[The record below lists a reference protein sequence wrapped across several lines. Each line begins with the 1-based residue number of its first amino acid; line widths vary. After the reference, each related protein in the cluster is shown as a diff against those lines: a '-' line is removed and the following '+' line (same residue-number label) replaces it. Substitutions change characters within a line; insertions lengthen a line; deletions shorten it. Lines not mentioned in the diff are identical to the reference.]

1 MKKIGLACFLA
12 LSMCFA
18 LCADSVED
26 TQFKQYVELAKAHK
40 DNPKGMTVC
49 ADYTYR
55 IIFATLP
62 VPADFSSVT
71 PELIKN
77 LKEVTIK
84 TMKTETD
91 DVRIIRNLKI
101 NFVYNYITS
110 DKKIVAITVS
120 YKDL

>member
-26 TQFKQYVELAKAHK
+26 TQFKQYVELTKRHK
-40 DNPKGMTVC
+40 NNPKGMTVC

-55 IIFATLP
+55 VIFVTLP
-62 VPADFSSVT
+62 IPADFSSVT
-71 PELIKN
+71 PKVMKNMKEGIIKA
-77 LKEVTIK
+77 
-84 TMKTETD
+84 MKTATD
-91 DVRIIRNLKI
+91 DVKIVRNLKI
-101 NFVYNYITS
+101 NIVYNYITS
-110 DKKIVAITVS
+110 DKKIVAITIS